1 MNLCCGEMGRKCST
15 VWDGKPCTS
24 GYKND
29 SSATKVISFPSE
41 FEEKKEWCRNLPNRL
56 DPKDVTIR
64 MGICM
69 KHWPEDFEG
78 KVKPGG
84 FKRPVK
90 PPTEFGNTP
99 KTFSVQSQNH
109 ASNNRQIDK
118 RRV

>member
-1 MNLCCGEMGRKCST
+1 MGRKCST

-118 RRV
+118 